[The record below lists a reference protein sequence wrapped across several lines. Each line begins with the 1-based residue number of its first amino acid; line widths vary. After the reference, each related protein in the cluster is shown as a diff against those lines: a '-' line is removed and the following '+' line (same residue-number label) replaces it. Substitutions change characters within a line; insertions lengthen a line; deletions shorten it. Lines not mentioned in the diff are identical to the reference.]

1 MDRSAPRKAF
11 RSSVLTLSTGSS
23 IKPAVTI
30 GISLGD
36 INGIG
41 TEVALKAVQH
51 RFPAGTRIVLIGSAK
66 LVAEQASVFALPIP
80 PSWKPN
86 RAQSPI
92 RKITVWDPSPTESL
106 RWTPGCLTTDASKAA
121 YEWILAAIEA
131 CQSGSLDGIVT
142 APITKEGFARA
153 GIDVPGHTELLATKT
168 QTSRYAMMLFG
179 GTLRVVLV
187 TRHIPLGEVASAL
200 TLSGIREAVE
210 LTHEAL
216 PWLGATNGRIAVC
229 GLNPHAGDGGRIG
242 HEEINIISPAI
253 RTLQNHG
260 LDVTGPIPADTV
272 FHHAHR
278 GDYDAVV
285 AMYHDQGLGPLKM
298 LAFDKGVNVTLGLPL
313 VRTSPD
319 HGTAFDIAGQGIA
332 REHSMV
338 QAMRWAA
345 QLAQRPSPWS
355 PVREENP

>member
-1 MDRSAPRKAF
+1 M
-11 RSSVLTLSTGSS
+11 STGSS
-23 IKPAVTI
+23 IKQTVTI
-30 GISLGD
+30 GIPLGD

-41 TEVALKAVQH
+41 TEVALKAAQH
-51 RFPAGTRIVLIGSAK
+51 RFPAGTRIVLIGSSR
-66 LVAEQASVFALPIP
+66 LVAEQASAFALPT
-80 PSWKPN
+80 PSPWESDT
-86 RAQSPI
+86 A
-92 RKITVWDPSPTESL
+92 RKVTVWDPSPTESL
-106 RWTPGCLTTDASKAA
+106 RWIPGCLTTDASKGA
-121 YEWILAAIEA
+121 YDWILAAIEA
-131 CQSGSLDGIVT
+131 CQADTLDGIVT
-142 APITKEGFARA
+142 APITKAGFARA
-153 GIDVPGHTELLATKT
+153 GMDIPGHTELLAAQT
-168 QTSRYAMMLFG
+168 QTKRYAMMLFG

-187 TRHIPLGEVASAL
+187 TRHIPLREVASAL
-200 TLSGIREAVE
+200 TQSGIQEAVQ

-216 PWLGATNGRIAVC
+216 PWLSAANRRIAVC

-242 HEEINIISPAI
+242 HEEINIISPVI
-253 RTLQNHG
+253 QTLQRDG

-272 FHHAHR
+272 FHRAHR

-298 LAFDKGVNVTLGLPL
+298 LAFDEGVNVTLGLPL

-338 QAMRWAA
+338 QAVRWAA

-355 PVREENP
+355 PSRKENQ